1 MIIVNYFFL
10 VIYFFLIISII
21 IIYTHYYRSI
31 FKKKYMQNI
40 YFVKRKMSRLV
51 AVRAYVIKLF
61 NSQYFIDDIKG
72 QIDVYTTPSC
82 KRNNIGKKHLK
93 PFPR

>member
-31 FKKKYMQNI
+31 FKKIYMQNI
-40 YFVKRKMSRLV
+40 YFIKRKMSRLV
-51 AVRAYVIKLF
+51 VVRAYVIKLF

-72 QIDVYTTPSC
+72 
-82 KRNNIGKKHLK
+82 
-93 PFPR
+93 